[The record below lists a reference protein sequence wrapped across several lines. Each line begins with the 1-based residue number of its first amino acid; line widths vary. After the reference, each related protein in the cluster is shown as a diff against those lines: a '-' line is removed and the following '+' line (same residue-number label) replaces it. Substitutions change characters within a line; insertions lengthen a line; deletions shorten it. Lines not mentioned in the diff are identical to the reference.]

1 MNNAKTLSELAANWK
16 PILFTAPLNKLKGW
30 AVESHTSF
38 IATGSDECNI
48 DIYKSTTGITET
60 IFKVVSSYID
70 YDDIKQRKL
79 LLNRTVDT
87 FFNGLLS
94 SLDFTKTI
102 TLGSDGRIFTDLV
115 KHRGRWYFVRVIN
128 RRLSWE
134 DGLNDNEDEFAEEV
148 SIAYATQPKALLS
161 LLNARLT
168 HAKLLTALA
177 VRNTGISVENLSANP
192 LSPMMSI
199 GLKTFLYPDAN
210 GLTINTKEFNNGADA
225 IRELFEFDL
234 TFDPFNEWG
243 EQYEDFLVDATE
255 AFVDGDIV
263 TTKTT
268 NLPFAKEIGTRGIM
282 YIIPNT
288 TTGYPV
294 IYVFKFKTE
303 ELRNTMSLRFKNST
317 DDPLYNFSNR

>member
-1 MNNAKTLSELAANWK
+1 MNNAKTLTELAANWK

-30 AVESHTSF
+30 AAESHNSF
-38 IATGSDECNI
+38 IATGDDECNI
-48 DIYKSTTGITET
+48 DIYKSTSGITET
-60 IFKVVSSYID
+60 VFSVVSGYKND
-70 YDDIKQRKL
+70 LDIKQRKL

-94 SLDFTKTI
+94 TLDFSKTI
-102 TLGSDGRIFTDLV
+102 TLGHDGRIFTDLV
-115 KHRGRWYFVRVIN
+115 KHRGRWYFIRVNN
-128 RRLSWE
+128 RRLPWE
-134 DGLNDNEDEFAEEV
+134 DGLNDNKDEFAEEV
-148 SIAYATQPKALLS
+148 SIAYAAQPKALLG

-168 HAKLLTALA
+168 HGKLLTALA
-177 VRNTGISVENLSANP
+177 ARNTGIVNENLTLNP
-192 LSPMMSI
+192 LAPMISV
-199 GLKTFLYPDAN
+199 GLKSFLYTDAK
-210 GLTINTKEFNNGADA
+210 GLLINTKEFNNGADA

-243 EQYEDFLVDATE
+243 EQYEDFLVDAAE

-294 IYVFKFKTE
+294 IYVFKFATE
-303 ELRNTMSLRFKNST
+303 ELRNTMSLRFKNSS
-317 DDPLYNFSNR
+317 DDPIYNFSNR